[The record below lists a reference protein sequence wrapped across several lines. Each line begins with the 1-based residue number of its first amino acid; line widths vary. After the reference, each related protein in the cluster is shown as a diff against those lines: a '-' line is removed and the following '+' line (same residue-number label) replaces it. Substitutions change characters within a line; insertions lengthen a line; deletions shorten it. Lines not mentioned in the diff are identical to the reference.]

1 MPMNRSIITIV
12 LSILTV
18 TAICQAAE
26 RPNILLIFADDL
38 GYEALNCYGGLDY
51 ETPSVDKFAR
61 DGMRLT
67 RCYTSSQG

>member
-38 GYEALNCYGGLDY
+38 GYEALNCYGGGL
-51 ETPSVDKFAR
+51 
-61 DGMRLT
+61 
-67 RCYTSSQG
+67 